1 MQSSGDFQRNTWQVK
16 DLFKIGMSL
25 VLAVIAAFVIILAGF
40 LNEVRI
46 GTMLLRG
53 FLGFVVAGVAG
64 SLFVSFFEGQQKEPD
79 LRDSMQEEEEMS
91 YIPRDD
97 EEESMQEMS
106 GGEESAEESSGFQ
119 PLESQDL
126 EHMRSPE

>member
-1 MQSSGDFQRNTWQVK
+1 M
-16 DLFKIGMSL
+16 FKIGLSL

-64 SLFVSFFEGQQKEPD
+64 SLFVSFFEGQQEQ
-79 LRDSMQEEEEMS
+79 LAARDARQEEEEETF

-106 GGEESAEESSGFQ
+106 GREEDAEQSSGFQ